1 LIPLI
6 AAIDLPMQRSSG
18 GARPMVSRIPPMI
31 TRLVLLLLALLA
43 AHSPAAAAG
52 KPAGGNRAAVV
63 TGPRVERSMPI
74 MDGVLSIVAASRGNV
89 TDTVRASAA
98 LDLAFAEAGR
108 LAGVFAP
115 GEDASELARL
125 NHAAAGQR
133 FPCSPDLYA
142 ALEAAT
148 ALAGETDGAY
158 DPTSGPLLRA
168 WDRRSG
174 ARAPDAGDLAAAR
187 RLTGWRMLTLDPGN
201 RTARFARPGM
211 EVALGAIA
219 RGIVLEHA
227 ASRLR
232 ERGIA
237 RARLE
242 LGGDVLA
249 FTTHDAWSAAIPGPA
264 GDGATV
270 MTLMVSNG
278 AVATARTRSDRRAR
292 VLDPRTGQ
300 LPLGEAS
307 VTVVERS
314 AARARALA
322 EAILV
327 QGRDG
332 AETYA
337 RAHSEAGVLWLEQS
351 GGDLRAWAWNLGR
364 ATPEPGVRVEWMTEP

>member
-1 LIPLI
+1 MSSIPL
-6 AAIDLPMQRSSG
+6 ADLPMPLSSG
-18 GARPMVSRIPPMI
+18 GTRPMNFRIPSMI
-31 TRLVLLLLALLA
+31 MRLVLLLLALMA
-43 AHSPAAAAG
+43 AHSLAFAAG
-52 KPAGGNRAAVV
+52 KPARGNRAAVV
-63 TGPRVERSMPI
+63 TGPNLERSMPV
-74 MDGVLSIVAASRGNV
+74 MDEVLGIIAASRGNV

-98 LDLAFAEAGR
+98 LDLAFAEAER

-115 GEDASELARL
+115 GDGTSELARL
-125 NHAAAGQR
+125 NRSAAEQR
-133 FPCSPDLYA
+133 FSCSADLYA
-142 ALEAAT
+142 ALEAAA

-168 WDRRSG
+168 WERRSG
-174 ARAPDAGDLAAAR
+174 ARAPDTGNLAAAR
-187 RLTGWRMLTLDPGN
+187 RLTGWRMFTLDPGN

-219 RGIVLEHA
+219 RGVVLERTA
-227 ASRLR
+227 GVLR

-249 FTTHDAWSAAIPGPA
+249 FTTHDAWSAAIPSPA

-278 AVATARTRSDRRAR
+278 AVATARSGRNGNAR

-314 AARARALA
+314 VLRVRALA
-322 EAILV
+322 EALLV
-327 QGRDG
+327 QGRDD
-332 AETYA
+332 AEAYA
-337 RAHSEAGVLWLEQS
+337 SAHPETGVLWLEPL
-351 GGDLRAWAWNLGR
+351 GGGLRAWVWNLGR
-364 ATPEPGVRVEWMTEP
+364 VATEPGVRVEWMTEP